1 MLTSCGTAGVG
12 ECGLDRN
19 IIAAVKTEKASKQQ
33 SDESKPTWKSISSM
47 MDMDLQMKI
56 LGWHLEIAAKYR
68 RPVTIHCV
76 SGCWDHLLRL
86 FKDKEI
92 ATAVTSGRIP
102 SIILHSC
109 HSLPVDMLPAFFAA
123 VGDTFALNNLALS
136 PNSTTKKKAGN
147 EKRKPNSPLPEFQIV
162 ESSSSSSSSR
172 SSSSSEVLLGDE
184 SVTKVEEGKDE
195 DSHCRLYFSMSG
207 RIFGSPKGIRLA
219 RTVPFKRLLL
229 ESDSPDQL
237 PVPYISKKSTSDS
250 KSGSGGGDSRKHNSE
265 RNTLSY
271 NQPGTLTYTCVEMA
285 KQLDVSCELMAKQTN
300 ENARKAYRT
309 CIP

>member
-1 MLTSCGTAGVG
+1 VRAGQEHHRRG
-12 ECGLDRN
+12 
-19 IIAAVKTEKASKQQ
+19 
-33 SDESKPTWKSISSM
+33 
-47 MDMDLQMKI
+47 DLQMKI

-109 HSLPVDMLPAFFAA
+109 HSLPVEMLPAFFSA

-136 PNSTTKKKAGN
+136 TNSTKKKKPGN
-147 EKRKPNSPLPEFQIV
+147 EKRKPYPLPEFQIV
-162 ESSSSSSSSR
+162 EPSSSSR
-172 SSSSSEVLLGDE
+172 SSSSEVQLGD
-184 SVTKVEEGKDE
+184 TIVEEGKDE

-237 PVPYISKKSTSDS
+237 PVPYIRKKSTSDS
-250 KSGSGGGDSRKHNSE
+250 KSGGSGGDSRKHGSE